1 MAEERLQAVLW
12 DMDGTLVD
20 TEPYWYNAEVEL
32 LDTYGVPWTVEQS
45 EALIGNA
52 LPLSATVL
60 QQVGVDLGARE
71 IIDRLID
78 SVAQQ
83 VRQRVP
89 WRPGARDLLAQLRS
103 AQIPCGLVTMSEPAL
118 ANEVLQHLPEN
129 TFTVQVTGSSVERG
143 KPEPDAYLLAANRI
157 VEQHAD
163 HGALSIDGM
172 VGIEDSLTGVTASLA
187 AGITTVGVPNILPLS
202 PQPGLTIWSSL
213 AGKTVQD
220 LASVLRADRQVAASL
235 FSPIGSVVPGN

>member
-1 MAEERLQAVLW
+1 MGQDQLQAVLW

-20 TEPYWYNAEVEL
+20 TEPYWFNAEVEL
-32 LDTYGVPWTVEQS
+32 LDVYGVPWTVEQS

-60 QQVGVDLGARE
+60 QEAGVDLGARE
-71 IIDRLID
+71 IIDRLIH

-89 WRPGARDLLAQLRS
+89 WRPGARELLAQLRS
-103 AQIPCGLVTMSEPAL
+103 AQVPCGLVTMSEPEL
-118 ANEVLQHLPEN
+118 ADEVLRHLPVN

-143 KPEPDAYLLAANRI
+143 KPEPDAYLLAANRMAQ
-157 VEQHAD
+157 EHAD
-163 HGALSIDGM
+163 QAALSIDGM
-172 VGIEDSLTGVTASLA
+172 VAIEDSLTGVTSSLA
-187 AGITTVGVPNILPLS
+187 AGIATVGVPNILPLS
-202 PQPGLTIWSSL
+202 PQPGLTIWTTL

-220 LASVLRADRQVAASL
+220 VASILRADRRVAAS
-235 FSPIGSVVPGN
+235 FSGPIGSVVPGR